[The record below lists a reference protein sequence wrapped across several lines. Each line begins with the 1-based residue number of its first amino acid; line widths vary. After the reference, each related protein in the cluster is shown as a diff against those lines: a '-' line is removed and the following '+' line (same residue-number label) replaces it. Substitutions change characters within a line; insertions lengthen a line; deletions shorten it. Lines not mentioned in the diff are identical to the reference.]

1 MNLITNLAFIVGIH
15 LMLHIFRRSSDAE
28 DLEFNIREL
37 VESTEMKTDKKLSM
51 KAGRRSDAGF
61 GVGDTVTVMVSKKT
75 DAENEV
81 SILSV

>member
-1 MNLITNLAFIVGIH
+1 
-15 LMLHIFRRSSDAE
+15 MLHIFCRSSDAE

-37 VESTEMKTDKKLSM
+37 VESTEMKTDKKLSV
-51 KAGRRSDAGF
+51 KAGRQSDAGF
-61 GVGDTVTVMVSKKT
+61 GVGDTVTVVVAKKT